1 MSQLTPRIA
10 ADEAEFLDR
19 NQDFDWDALTSEPF
33 TCLIYGSP
41 RSGKSYLLRW
51 LLSTIASRYDLVYVF
66 SISSDAIGYY
76 DEVGIDRHH
85 VMPGFDSPA
94 SRNLLK
100 HMIETANT
108 NVAKYI
114 GSRVPVERILPRTL
128 IICDDIISPG
138 GEQHHLGALK
148 SLSTNYRHLNMS
160 LILTTQY
167 VNEVNKVMRE
177 TVDYHILFKHESK
190 TALDYFAAG
199 CFAWAHWKPSVQY
212 LISNYTGDHKCIIVN
227 KRAERTAYTVFKA
240 PAKNEGHE
248 CESAGHDPGDKEIRC
263 VRGAAENEFVRGPD
277 ESGRAG
283 TNYCG
288 SADIVV
294 SRRHVDATCFWLKQK
309 TERSGLW
316 KKR

>member
-100 HMIETANT
+100 HMIETANA

-212 LISNYTGDHKCIIVN
+212 IISNYTGDHKCIIVN

-248 CESAGHDPGDKEIRC
+248 CESAGHDTGDKEIRC

-294 SRRHVDATCFWLKQK
+294 SRRHVY
-309 TERSGLW
+309 
-316 KKR
+316 

>member
-19 NQDFDWDALTSEPF
+19 NQDFDWDALTRALHF
-33 TCLIYGSP
+33 
-41 RSGKSYLLRW
+41 
-51 LLSTIASRYDLVYVF
+51 RYDLVYVF

-227 KRAERTAYTVFKA
+227 KRAERTAYTTKLVDDRR
-240 PAKNEGHE
+240 GHE
-248 CESAGHDPGDKEIRC
+248 CESAGHDTGDKEIRC